1 MAPAE
6 GAWSPRGRRERLHGH
21 SQRRRSVIG
30 MAHTQGSACGSY
42 LRCSDLGEVACRYR
56 RDFLKSVPFAENEAW
71 IYPHTGLELL
81 TPLTYHQTFMIS
93 YLKCP
98 NHLRGLQWAP
108 RSSSMK
114 MQEWKAWLV
123 SEGVAAQGERWR
135 EVDAGWDL
143 GDASLQNG
151 HGCCMKNPCQ
161 FPDRRCDLW
170 PLVLTFTGC
179 SS

>member
-6 GAWSPRGRRERLHGH
+6 GAWSPRGRRECLHGH

-30 MAHTQGSACGSY
+30 VSHTQGSACDSC

-71 IYPHTGLELL
+71 IYPHAGLELL
-81 TPLTYHQTFMIS
+81 TPLTYRQTFIIS

-123 SEGVAAQGERWR
+123 SEGWLHRGSDGERLTR
-135 EVDAGWDL
+135 DETSVMLPFRMVMDAVWKIL
-143 GDASLQNG
+143 ASFQTEGVISG
-151 HGCCMKNPCQ
+151 HL
-161 FPDRRCDLW
+161 F
-170 PLVLTFTGC
+170 
-179 SS
+179 